1 MLHVIRERATGW
13 VAYLIVFLIS
23 IPFALWGISEY
34 LGFGGGADVAEVN
47 GHPIPIER
55 YNQIYQ
61 ANRSEHSPPPGVDSG
76 QWERGLKTRVLDG
89 LIDRVLL
96 FQYLDGE
103 RLDVTD
109 EEVAQSIQSMD
120 LFQVDGRFDEKRYRQ
135 LLEVNRTTPAQFE
148 ADRREEMRQRII
160 AQMLTDSALA
170 TDAEAREYRTL
181 KNQTRDI
188 QYFEIAGQRFFDP
201 EAVTG
206 EELEAAYQESL
217 DRYVAPERVRVSYL
231 ELRLD
236 SMDDGAPLS
245 EEAIMA
251 YYEAH
256 ALDFMAPELRK
267 LRQIFLKGAESD
279 ELAQELYR
287 RLQEGEDFGE
297 LARAHSQDELS
308 RDRGGEVGW
317 VATGDLPEDL
327 GALVFSLDPG
337 KVSEPIKT
345 DRGVYVLDV
354 LELEPSRLRS
364 LEEVRDQVAG
374 QARRADLESRYAAEA
389 EELGL
394 LAYENPESLAVAAEQ
409 LDMDVQ
415 GTDLLP
421 LTALPEGVLSQS
433 AVLEVLRR
441 DEVLREGMNSDRI
454 DLEADW
460 SAVVRVDEYEEA
472 QTLPLEVVAD
482 QVRIDLARQKAW
494 TALLA
499 HAAELTEQ
507 LQEEPDIAAL
517 AERDGA
523 ELVAHPG
530 LARDTEEVS
539 RQVREKA
546 FSLPRPADSP
556 SFGMAVLYDGVALVS
571 VEAVH
576 EASSEGVREE
586 DREELRQRMQFSEA
600 SAFQDALLAQA
611 EVTRYTD
618 RLE

>member
-135 LLEVNRTTPAQFE
+135 LLEVNRTTPPQFE

-160 AQMLTDSALA
+160 ARMLTDSALA
-170 TDAEAREYRTL
+170 TDAEVREYRTL
-181 KNQTRDI
+181 KDQTRDI
-188 QYFEIAGQRFFDP
+188 RYFEIAGQRFFDP
-201 EAVTG
+201 EAVTE

-245 EEAIMA
+245 EEAIVA

-364 LEEVRDQVAG
+364 LEEVRDQVVG

-415 GTDLLP
+415 GTGLLP

-433 AVLEVLRR
+433 AVLEALRR

>member
-61 ANRSEHSPPPGVDSG
+61 ANRSENSPPPGVDSG

-135 LLEVNRTTPAQFE
+135 LLEVNRTTPPQFE

-188 QYFEIAGQRFFDP
+188 RYFEIAGQRFFDP

-374 QARRADLESRYAAEA
+374 QARRADLESRYAAVA

-433 AVLEVLRR
+433 AVLEALRR

-611 EVTRYTD
+611 EVTRYPD

>member
-61 ANRSEHSPPPGVDSG
+61 VNRSENSPPPGVDSG

-181 KNQTRDI
+181 KDQTRDI
-188 QYFEIAGQRFFDP
+188 RYFEIAGQRFFDP
-201 EAVTG
+201 EAVTE

-279 ELAQELYR
+279 ELARELYR

-317 VATGDLPEDL
+317 VATEDLPEDL

-345 DRGVYVLDV
+345 DRGVYMLDV

-364 LEEVRDQVAG
+364 LEEVRDQVVE
-374 QARRADLESRYAAEA
+374 QARRTDLESRYAAAA

-409 LDMDVQ
+409 LDVDVQ

-517 AERDGA
+517 AERDGV
-523 ELVAHPG
+523 ELVAYPG
-530 LARDTEEVS
+530 LARDTEDVS

-611 EVTRYTD
+611 EVTRYPD